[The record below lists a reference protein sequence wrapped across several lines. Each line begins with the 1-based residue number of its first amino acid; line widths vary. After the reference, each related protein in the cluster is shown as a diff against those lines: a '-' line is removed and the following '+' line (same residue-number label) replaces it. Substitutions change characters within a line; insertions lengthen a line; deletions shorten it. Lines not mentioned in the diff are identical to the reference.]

1 MSEVHLHEK
10 TLGKRDIF
18 LFCISAVLLLDT
30 LAAGAVM
37 GPAVKMLLRLKPRR
51 CHLRFVRDDK
61 PQIVVAIHSGGRA

>member
-1 MSEVHLHEK
+1 MSEQHLHEK

-37 GPAVKMLLRLKPRR
+37 GPTVIFWWVILTI
-51 CHLRFVRDDK
+51 F
-61 PQIVVAIHSGGRA
+61 S